1 MNLNIGNA
9 LRLYYSKPEI
19 GNADIKAIYGRIG
32 SATICK
38 LKKLARKNMEIN
50 EVKTLNP
57 YTVDTVSAF
66 AAWGL
71 DVSKLERNYKKL
83 IDLKMEV

>member
-1 MNLNIGNA
+1 MNLNIGAA
-9 LRLYYSKPEI
+9 LRIYYSKPEI
-19 GNADIKAIYGRIG
+19 GNADIKAMYGRVG

-38 LKKLARKNMEIN
+38 LKALARDTMKDNGI
-50 EVKTLNP
+50 KTLKA

-71 DVSKLERNYKKL
+71 DVPKLEKNYKKL
-83 IDLKMEV
+83 QELKLEV